1 MTISMKLFGSH
12 KYSFTFPAKYVFKIV
27 LVPEKVATAKGF
39 HYVLLIDT
47 SGSMEG
53 FKIDLARRGAL
64 ELINKIPEGNKVSVI
79 SFGESVKVLAEG
91 VEPKSA
97 TSGIENLVAGGST
110 PFFSA
115 LLQAVSLIKKYG
127 LPAYLILL
135 TDGNPTD
142 VTVLDNYQ
150 NLQFPPNVKVVA
162 YGIGDDYNEILLRL
176 LADKTG
182 GVFEH
187 VSDVNRIVELLPKA
201 VSTSIGGQDVKVD
214 IKSEGQ
220 VKLLNYNGPPVSIN
234 AIESAVIVWGEASLP
249 ANFSG
254 QFLNVT
260 VTYKDP
266 VTNSQQTL
274 TGSLSVRPASS
285 QQEYVSGIDQDLV
298 SEYNYYALL
307 DKYGRDLSSMNL
319 AEATRTLSQMNQ
331 LAQQT
336 RRLDLV
342 EQTKRLQNSLEQT
355 KRLGSSEATKR
366 LAKEVQSEVTKKLRS
381 S

>member
-1 MTISMKLFGSH
+1 MTISMKLYGSH

-39 HYVLLIDT
+39 HYVLLVDT

-64 ELINKIPEGNKVSVI
+64 ELISKIPEGNRVSVI
-79 SFGESVKVLAEG
+79 SFGESVRVLAEG
-91 VEPKSA
+91 VEPRNA
-97 TSGIENLVAGGST
+97 ASGIENLTAGGST
-110 PFFSA
+110 PFYSA
-115 LLQAVSLIKKYG
+115 LLQAISLIKKYEM
-127 LPAYLILL
+127 PAYLILL

-142 VTVLDNYQ
+142 VTILDNYQ

-201 VSTSIGGQDVKVD
+201 VKTSVGGQNVKVD

-220 VKLLNYNGPPVSIN
+220 VKLFNYSGPPVNIN
-234 AIESAVIVWGEASLP
+234 AIESAVVIWGEANLP
-249 ANFSG
+249 PNFSG
-254 QFLNVT
+254 NFLSVT
-260 VTYKDP
+260 VTYLDP
-266 VTNSQQTL
+266 ITNSQQTL
-274 TGSLSVRPASS
+274 SGVLSVQPAGS
-285 QQEYVSGIDQDLV
+285 QQQYVSGIDQDLV
-298 SEYNYYALL
+298 SEYNYYVLM
-307 DKYGRDLSSMNL
+307 DKYGKDLSSMNL
-319 AEATRTLSQMNQ
+319 AEATRTLNQMTQ

-342 EQTKRLQNSLEQT
+342 EQTKRLQSSLDQT
-355 KRLGSSEATKR
+355 RRLGSTEATKR